1 MRFEDVFD
9 TGPAARGSAPGRV
22 NLIGEHTDYNGGLVL
37 PVAISLRVSVELRY
51 RDDAQVRGSSRE
63 CGAAEAELG
72 APPDGSWLDYVR
84 GVARELAAEGR
95 IPERGFEVFVASELP
110 QGSGLSSSAALA
122 VASAFALVGAAGAPP
137 RSSERTGLAKLCQ
150 RAERDFV
157 GVPCGLMDPY
167 ASACG
172 SAGTALL
179 LDCARV
185 QARRV
190 RAPAELEILVFDTG
204 VRRDLRSGAFE
215 QRVRECER
223 ARDEAAR
230 LLSRPLAW
238 LSELRSA
245 DLAALESRLDPTLL
259 CRARHVTGE
268 NERVARFAAALESHA
283 MIEAG
288 EALYASH
295 ESLRA
300 DYDVSWP
307 EADWLVGHSRE
318 LTGMIGAR
326 MTGAGFGGCTLH
338 LARREH
344 AAALA
349 ARLGRDFEGAFGRAG
364 RIHRLVPSNGAS
376 LALGP
381 APCS

>member
-1 MRFEDVFD
+1 MRFEDLFD
-9 TGPAARGSAPGRV
+9 GGPAARGSAPGRV

-37 PVAISLRVSVELRY
+37 PAAISLRVSVELRY
-51 RDDAQVRGSSRE
+51 RGDGQVRGSSRE
-63 CGAAEAELG
+63 FGAAEAALA

-84 GVARELAAEGR
+84 GVARELAAGGR
-95 IPERGFEVFVASELP
+95 IPERGFDVLVASELP
-110 QGSGLSSSAALA
+110 EGSGLSSSAALA

-137 RSSERTGLAKLCQ
+137 RPTERASIAELCQ

-172 SAGTALL
+172 SAGCALL

-185 QARRV
+185 RARRV
-190 RAPAELEILVFDTG
+190 RLPAELEILVFDTG

-215 QRVRECER
+215 RRVRECER

-238 LSELRSA
+238 LSELRGA
-245 DLAALESRLDPTLL
+245 DLTALEPRLDPTLL
-259 CRARHVTGE
+259 RRVRHVTGE
-268 NERVARFAAALESHA
+268 NERVERFAAALESHA

-295 ESLRA
+295 ESLRV
-300 DYDVSWP
+300 DYEVSWP
-307 EADWLVGHSRE
+307 EADWLVSRSRE
-318 LTGMIGAR
+318 LRGMVGAR

-338 LARREH
+338 LAQAEH

-349 ARLGRDFEGAFGRAG
+349 ARLQADFEEAFGRPG
-364 RIHRLVPSNGAS
+364 RIHRLVASDGAS
-376 LALGP
+376 LVLGP
-381 APCS
+381 ALSA